1 MAEETLFS
9 KIVKKEIPSNML
21 YQDDLVTAFEDISP
35 AMPTHILIVPNKI
48 IPTADDVEADDE
60 PTLGRMLTVAKKLAR
75 EAGIAED
82 GYRLIINCNEH
93 GRQEVP
99 HLHMHLL
106 GGGDVG
112 PMLVR
117 KTSS

>member
-9 KIVKKEIPSNML
+9 KIVKKEIPSDML
-21 YQDDLVTAFEDISP
+21 YQDDLVTAFRDISP
-35 AMPTHILIVPNKI
+35 ALPTHILIVPNKI

-60 PTLGRMLTVAKKLAR
+60 PALGRMLTVAKKLAR

-82 GYRLIINCNEH
+82 GYRLIINCKEH

-106 GGGDVG
+106 GGSDVG
-112 PMLVR
+112 PMLIR
-117 KTSS
+117 KTNS